1 MTYLFDFL
9 VLLQDFIVY
18 LLQNKNQRIIT
29 FCNKTWSLSIEFNQH
44 NKNMFYLL
52 CEWGVDFTFHTK
64 DEGSDVKNK
73 KDHLCNKDILQNR
86 FQVSISSIFKW
97 MYMQRCASSI
107 HGVRAGPLGTR
118 RSLVQSPAPPSWLFE
133 VSLSKTPRPNC
144 LRLPVCLIH
153 TPLSVCESVH
163 KWMNVRQYCKAL

>member
-118 RSLVQSPAPPSWLFE
+118 RSLVQTPAPLRE
-133 VSLSKTPRPNC
+133 VSRCPWARHWTLSSWRPC
-144 LRLPVCLIH
+144 C
-153 TPLSVCESVH
+153 
-163 KWMNVRQYCKAL
+163 ALHFWPCRRG